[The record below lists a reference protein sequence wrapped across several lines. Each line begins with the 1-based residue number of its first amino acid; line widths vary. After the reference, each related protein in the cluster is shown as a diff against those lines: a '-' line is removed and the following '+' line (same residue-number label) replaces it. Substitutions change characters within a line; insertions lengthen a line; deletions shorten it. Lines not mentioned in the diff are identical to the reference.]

1 MNNLSMLGGNGGGVQ
16 NFGGG
21 SGQKLSWSGGVNQ
34 EFPMS
39 PPLINKVGV
48 NKSGSELATQLNSHF
63 YNNLKRTV
71 CKSVD
76 KYALLR
82 T

>member
-1 MNNLSMLGGNGGGVQ
+1 MESAFKGHMNNLSMLGGNGGGVQ

-63 YNNLKRTV
+63 
-71 CKSVD
+71 
-76 KYALLR
+76 
-82 T
+82 